1 MIYAIEERNIIREYK
16 VFYDEERLRQLLN
29 KIVREC
35 SYKVKGKFIHSANE
49 IKFGHSS
56 ACSYGIIDYPRLL
69 NGDQMYQDIIK
80 VEDDF
85 DGLSTE
91 NVTIEGFKVIVPK
104 LAEII
109 ASILNGDSDAL
120 KLLAFYENDDELIS
134 IDMQVQAKIKK
145 SRELITASK
154 VDIDRFIEV
163 SDELK
168 ELRAK
173 QKDNHYFNTELLNRY
188 YFEVVNLI
196 GYELVSETK
205 KQIGPVRRLSMSE
218 IFGNNSNIKGS

>member
-1 MIYAIEERNIIREYK
+1 MVYTLEEGNIIREYK
-16 VFYDEERLRQLLN
+16 VFYDEERLRQLFN

-35 SYKVKGKFIHSANE
+35 SYKVKGKFIHRANE

-56 ACSYGIIDYPRLL
+56 ACSYGILDYPRLL

-85 DGLSTE
+85 DGLSIE

-134 IDMQVQAKIKK
+134 IDMQVQAKIKE
-145 SRELITASK
+145 SRELITASE

-168 ELRAK
+168 ELRVK